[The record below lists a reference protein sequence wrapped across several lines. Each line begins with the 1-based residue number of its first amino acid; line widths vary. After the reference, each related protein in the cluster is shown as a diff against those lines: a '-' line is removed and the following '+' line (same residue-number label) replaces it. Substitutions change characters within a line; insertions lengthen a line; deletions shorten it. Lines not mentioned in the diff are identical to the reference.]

1 MGEKQDDRA
10 FEDIAGLIRED
21 KERALERF
29 RKGDFD
35 QKIRARIAAVSDG
48 ERRPLVR
55 RLLVPVSVVLLFMVA
70 AGALLL
76 LSRRRTTAPLGGP
89 GRMMTVLGGLPG
101 ISELALPKEAIPP
114 ATMPTSGAARTVWT
128 VLTLAIEQK
137 EAEEKKSVVPTGPIK
152 VPRLS
157 LEKKMEILFK
167 DKVIERVLV
176 SILRKSEEA

>member
-1 MGEKQDDRA
+1 MGERQDDRA

-35 QKIRARIAAVSDG
+35 QKIRARIAAVSAG
-48 ERRPLVR
+48 ERRPLGR
-55 RLLVPVSVVLLFMVA
+55 RLLGPVSVVRLFMGA

-101 ISELALPKEAIPP
+101 ISELALPKEAPPP
-114 ATMPTSGAARTVWT
+114 ATMPTSGTAQAVRTV
-128 VLTLAIEQK
+128 LALATREK
-137 EAEEKKSVVPTGPIK
+137 EAEERMVEVPAGRPK

-167 DKVIERVLV
+167 DRAIERVLI
-176 SILRKSEEA
+176 SICKKSEEV